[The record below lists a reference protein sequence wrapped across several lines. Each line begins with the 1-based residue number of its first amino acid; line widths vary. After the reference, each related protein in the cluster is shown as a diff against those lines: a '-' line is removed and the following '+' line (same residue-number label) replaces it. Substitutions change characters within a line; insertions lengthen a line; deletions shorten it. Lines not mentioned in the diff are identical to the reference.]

1 MIDYQTFLQIRQL
14 CDQEHLTVAQIAR
27 ALDLDWATVSK
38 WIKRPR
44 YERRAAAPQTRRK
57 SKLDPFK
64 GLIVR
69 WLASHPFTAAQ
80 LLPRVREQGYDG
92 GYSILKDF
100 VRTVRPR
107 NAPAFLTLHFAPGQ
121 CAQVDW
127 GVWGSLRVGETRRAL
142 SFFVLVLCWCR
153 RMYLEF
159 TFSQSQEQWLACHQ
173 HAFEYFGG
181 LAPAELMVDNCKTAV
196 LSHPVGG
203 PAILNPKYAD
213 FAAHYGVTVKA
224 CGAHRG
230 NEKGR
235 VENGVGYV
243 KKNFLAGLELS
254 DLTAL
259 NAAARVWLDTVANVR
274 LHGETHRTP
283 MAMFAEE
290 RSKLRALPAYPYDA
304 AVVSTVRVSR
314 RCRVTVDTN
323 RYSVPA
329 TYASG
334 QLTLKLYA
342 ERLRLFDGEKLVTEH
357 RRCYERYQDRAH
369 PEHAAALLHDRQQAR
384 EQQLLLQFLRLSP
397 QAQAYHE
404 QLVERRLQALPHVRK
419 IVALSEIYGPEAVG
433 RALEDAHA
441 LGAHSADYIINILEQ
456 RQRRLPE
463 PGALHLTRQS
473 DLLELELPA
482 PDLSLYEP
490 KSSQP

>member
-1 MIDYQTFLQIRQL
+1 MFY
-14 CDQEHLTVAQIAR
+14 
-27 ALDLDWATVSK
+27 W
-38 WIKRPR
+38 
-44 YERRAAAPQTRRK
+44 
-57 SKLDPFK
+57 
-64 GLIVR
+64 
-69 WLASHPFTAAQ
+69 
-80 LLPRVREQGYDG
+80 
-92 GYSILKDF
+92 
-100 VRTVRPR
+100 
-107 NAPAFLTLHFAPGQ
+107 
-121 CAQVDW
+121 
-127 GVWGSLRVGETRRAL
+127 VWFET
-142 SFFVLVLCWCR
+142 S
-153 RMYLEF
+153 
-159 TFSQSQEQWLACHQ
+159 
-173 HAFEYFGG
+173 
-181 LAPAELMVDNCKTAV
+181 D
-196 LSHPVGG
+196 
-203 PAILNPKYAD
+203 
-213 FAAHYGVTVKA
+213 
-224 CGAHRG
+224 
-230 NEKGR
+230 KGR

-243 KKNFLAGLELS
+243 KKNFLAGLELT

-274 LHGETHRTP
+274 VHGETHRTP
-283 MAMFAEE
+283 MAMFEEE
-290 RSKLRALPAYPYDA
+290 RPKLRPLPPYPYDA
-304 AVVSTVRVSR
+304 AAVSTVRVSH

-369 PEHAAALLHDRQQAR
+369 AEHAAALLHDRQQAR

-397 QAQAYHE
+397 QAPAYHE

-419 IVALSEIYGPEAVG
+419 IVALSEIYGPAAVG
-433 RALEDAHA
+433 RAIEDAHA